1 MLRQMLFLFVF
12 ILIGLLL
19 GKTGKI
25 DPDHTG
31 VISTLLV
38 YVCTPFV
45 NFRTFARNFTP
56 AYIQR
61 GYLYLIAAAVVIGVL
76 HVFGGWLSRKLT
88 EDPYE
93 QKVWQYSLVVPNFGF
108 MGYPV
113 VGGALGE
120 EALMDFMM
128 FCLPFSLYVYAYSLP
143 VLTRAK
149 PSLRGLLNPPMLAI
163 FGGMAVGL
171 SGLPLPEAVTE
182 LIGPAADVLGC
193 FGMILLGAVPLI
205 VFSLG
210 ASMLIPAGDY
220 SAFRQIE
227 YSNNDEYEFTVYS
240 DEKNLDHNMEAV
252 SVLNPS
258 IYPTLDEESRKDAV
272 EELEC
277 VEANYLGIEPPAI
290 EYADL
295 GESTWGETDYEENT
309 VRINAELLNDK
320 TSENLVETLLHEL
333 YHVYT
338 YRCIVLY
345 NKLGKEDRGLLLFR
359 VAEMCAQDFNNYES
373 GEEDFEAYAN
383 QACEISARKYAE
395 DGCAEIYER
404 IGEYLEGKE

>member
-56 AYIQR
+56 AYIRR

-88 EDPYE
+88 DDPYE
-93 QKVWQYSLVVPNFGF
+93 RKVWQYSLVVPNFGF

-193 FGMILLGAVPLI
+193 FGMILLGAVLSG
-205 VFSLG
+205 FSLKD
-210 ASMLIPAGDY
+210 MLGDRNLYLITALRLVGIP
-220 SAFRQIE
+220 
-227 YSNNDEYEFTVYS
+227 
-240 DEKNLDHNMEAV
+240 LAV
-252 SVLNPS
+252 GVPAML
-258 IYPTLDEESRKDAV
+258 L
-272 EELEC
+272 L
-277 VEANYLGIEPPAI
+277 PPEMGMIILIFCSLACG
-290 EYADL
+290 L
-295 GESTWGETDYEENT
+295 NT
-309 VRINAELLNDK
+309 VVFPKLVGENCLPGAGIALVSSTAACVTIPLLTKLAE
-320 TSENLVETLLHEL
+320 
-333 YHVYT
+333 
-338 YRCIVLY
+338 R
-345 NKLGKEDRGLLLFR
+345 F
-359 VAEMCAQDFNNYES
+359 F
-373 GEEDFEAYAN
+373 F
-383 QACEISARKYAE
+383 
-395 DGCAEIYER
+395 
-404 IGEYLEGKE
+404 